1 MNRNL
6 SERQCMERHY
16 LQLEPHV
23 QRSGG
28 KKKRVE
34 LDIPRGFSFIMR
46 VMGSL
51 QRFLSRRET

>member
-1 MNRNL
+1 
-6 SERQCMERHY
+6 MERHY